1 METDKKRATMTMKKI
16 MTLSMGGMMLLSS
29 CGTATGTGAFV
40 GGQFGH
46 VIGSAIGAISG
57 GWRGQHVG
65 SLVGTVGGAVAGA
78 AIGAAVDNAQQRTY
92 EQAAAQRRERL
103 RPYSDSN
110 AGGQDYQQHSQQYGD
125 DDSAFDPQGGG
136 DDRIEFSGEGSA
148 PGTYPPTTE
157 ATAGRHRTNHY
168 SLAKLQTVATTD
180 EAVASVNALASANR
194 PLLKI
199 RNARV
204 EDNNRDRVLT
214 RNEECRVSFEIM
226 NTAGVDVFNVQ
237 PTVVELTGN
246 KHVSISPALN
256 VECIPVGTGIR
267 YTATILAD
275 RRLTDGEVK
284 IRIGVMVGNR
294 ELASQIQELTIPTR
308 KKL

>member
-1 METDKKRATMTMKKI
+1 MKKI
-16 MTLSMGGMMLLSS
+16 MTLSLGGMMLLSS
-29 CGTATGTGAFV
+29 CGTASGTGAFV

-46 VIGSAIGAISG
+46 VIGSAIGGISG

-78 AIGAAVDNAQQRTY
+78 AIGAAVDNAQQRKY

-103 RPYSDSN
+103 ARHYRDSN
-110 AGGQDYQQHSQQYGD
+110 AGGQDYQQGSA
-125 DDSAFDPQGGG
+125 DDSGFDPQGGG

-148 PGTYPPTTE
+148 PGTYP
-157 ATAGRHRTNHY
+157 ATPEPASGSPRTNHY

-246 KHVSISPALN
+246 KHVSISPTLN
-256 VECIPVGTGIR
+256 VECIPVGSGIR